1 MQLSYKTI
9 YLKNGKAFEDHH
21 SVQVLLSIDEEQ
33 NQHQVLERAS
43 EDLVS
48 ACYDSVSQSQRT
60 VSDKSLSGVVEGGS
74 ATPFN
79 NAWINSG
86 AGPTIRGGYIL

>member
-9 YLKNGKAFEDHH
+9 YLENGKAFEDH

-48 ACYDSVSQSQRT
+48 ACYDSVSQSQRA
-60 VSDKSLSGVVEGGS
+60 VSDKSLRGVVGGVRY
-74 ATPFN
+74 PF
-79 NAWINSG
+79 
-86 AGPTIRGGYIL
+86 

>member
-9 YLKNGKAFEDHH
+9 YLENGKVIEDH
-21 SVQVLLSIDEEQ
+21 SVQVLLCIGEERS
-33 NQHQVLERAS
+33 QHQVLERAS

-48 ACYDSVSQSQRT
+48 ACYDSVSQSQRA
-60 VSDKSLSGVVEGGS
+60 VSDKSFSRVVGGGS

-79 NAWINSG
+79 KAWINSG
-86 AGPTIRGGYIL
+86 AVSTIHGGYIL